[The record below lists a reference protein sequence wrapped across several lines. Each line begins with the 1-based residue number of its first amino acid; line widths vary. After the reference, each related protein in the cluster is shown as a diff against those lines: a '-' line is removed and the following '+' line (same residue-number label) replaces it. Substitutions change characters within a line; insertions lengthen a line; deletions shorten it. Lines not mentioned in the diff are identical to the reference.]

1 MMEPESTDNPEYP
14 AIDIGGQ
21 LRKAREVASLSVDDI
36 ASDLR
41 IHVNYIEALEKNNF
55 EILNGPTYV
64 KGYIRNYARLLEID
78 ADPLVEAY
86 QSSVGEER
94 IPVWSGS
101 QQPLHK
107 GSSHRKSMLTGSVI
121 VALALLVLFG
131 IWLLKSGYLDRY
143 QVDTAQAESASEAA
157 PPESSALPETS
168 AADDATQGITPKSE
182 GMTIKEQVQALNPQA
197 AMSAETPKEEAQSA
211 SEEPTESTKVESG
224 TENAIILGEDDF
236 IVAPGGEGSDEI
248 IITLTDE
255 CWVEIKDATS
265 YQLIHGLLK
274 AGDIKVI
281 LGTAPFQVFLGNAK
295 AVQMDFNGVD
305 YDIAAK
311 TRRNGTARFAL
322 VNQ

>member
-1 MMEPESTDNPEYP
+1 MEPELTDKSEYP

-21 LRKAREVASLSVDDI
+21 LRKAREAASLSVDDI

-78 ADPLVEAY
+78 ADPLIEAY
-86 QSSVGEER
+86 QSSAGEE
-94 IPVWSGS
+94 PVWSGS
-101 QQPLHK
+101 LQPRRK
-107 GSSHRKSMLTGSVI
+107 GSTHRKGILTGTVI

-143 QVDTAQAESASEAA
+143 QVDTTQAESASGAA
-157 PPESSALPETS
+157 PPELSESSETEAS
-168 AADDATQGITPKSE
+168 DGANQEVAPKSD
-182 GMTIKEQVQALNPQA
+182 GLTIKEQVQALNPQA
-197 AMSAETPKEEAQSA
+197 AINAETPSEEIQPV
-211 SEEPTESTKVESG
+211 SEEPAESPQAESS

-255 CWVEIKDATS
+255 CWVEIKDSTS

-274 AGDIKVI
+274 AGDIKVV
-281 LGTAPFQVFLGNAK
+281 LGTAPFQIFLGNAK
-295 AVQMDFNGVD
+295 VVQIDFNGLD

>member
-1 MMEPESTDNPEYP
+1 MEPESTDNPEYP

-21 LRKAREVASLSVDDI
+21 LRKAREAASLSVDDI

-78 ADPLVEAY
+78 ADPLIKAY
-86 QSSVGEER
+86 QSSVGEEQVQ
-94 IPVWSGS
+94 VWNGS
-101 QQPLHK
+101 TQPQFK
-107 GSSHRKSMLTGSVI
+107 RSTHRKGMLTGSVI

-143 QVDTAQAESASEAA
+143 QVDAIQAESAADEA
-157 PPESSALPETS
+157 PPELSDSPEAV
-168 AADDATQGITPKSE
+168 AADNAAQEVAPKSD
-182 GMTIKEQVQALNPQA
+182 GLTIKEQVQALNPQA
-197 AMSAETPKEEAQSA
+197 AISSETSAEETPPA
-211 SEEPTESTKVESG
+211 SKEPTESTQTESS
-224 TENAIILGEDDF
+224 TENAILLGEDDF
-236 IVAPGGEGSDEI
+236 ITAPGGEGSDEI
-248 IITLTDE
+248 IITLSDE

-274 AGDIKVI
+274 AGDIKVV